1 MANLETRIEKL
12 EQVMGHARE
21 KPNMT
26 LQFIRPEDGFC
37 CGYLR
42 LKTGEEVTQR
52 DDESDADF
60 VARAKAAGLER
71 ADHEQS

>member
-1 MANLETRIEKL
+1 MANLESRVEKL
-12 EQVMGHARE
+12 EQTMGRIAST
-21 KPNMT
+21 PNILCT
-26 LQFIRPEDGFC
+26 FVRPEDGFH

-42 LKTGEEVTQR
+42 IQTGEEVTQG

-60 VARAKAAGLER
+60 VTRAKAAGFER